1 MTADRIAHYQQVAG
15 GGEEIQRM
23 FQDIEPAHP
32 FALSLQGLLPQL
44 AAAQAQQAGL
54 SALAADNIVLGHQQ
68 IHPGLVTQRHLCTV
82 SLVSSDQHT
91 VQGTP
96 QHTCTFLPRLRPS
109 CVRWHWLM

>member
-44 AAAQAQQAGL
+44 TAAQAQQAGL
-54 SALAADNIVLGHQQ
+54 SALAADKIVLGHQQ
-68 IHPGLVTQRHLCTV
+68 VRPGLLTYYHLWSV
-82 SLVSSDQHT
+82 PLVLSQFPQCKWHT
-91 VQGTP
+91 PILIYVP
-96 QHTCTFLPRLRPS
+96 A
-109 CVRWHWLM
+109 VA